1 MSINSYPF
9 WKTSPLCGGTGF
21 TRGATR
27 TVCRCPLPTL
37 FLKFQLTFQF
47 SFLNISKS
55 NIWIL
60 FSTIQNISKYEF
72 CARNGMSLPT
82 GKTEDVLTN
91 TSEVD
96 IWSRYLFHSNPFR
109 PAAKTWGDWSYFKT
123 FSFHRKS
130 RITSDNQYSVSTEK
144 LVVSWLNKMS
154 VQPKSFLSSL
164 KFWSK
169 SWYFHPGV
177 DAYEYI
183 LGSIKVNLPR
193 QLCWPPHSS
202 WKIPSTKYDTRVPGC
217 RFTRQPIW
225 CQNHFICWSLSSKIL
240 QSYSRQE

>member
-1 MSINSYPF
+1 MNFVLKMAWVYQRAKPRTFWQILLKSIFGLAIYSIQ
-9 WKTSPLCGGTGF
+9 TPLGRLQKHGGTE
-21 TRGATR
+21 AISK
-27 TVCRCPLPTL
+27 L
-37 FLKFQLTFQF
+37 FLFIGNPE
-47 SFLNISKS
+47 SRVI
-55 NIWIL
+55 
-60 FSTIQNISKYEF
+60 
-72 CARNGMSLPT
+72 
-82 GKTEDVLTN
+82 TN
-91 TSEVD
+91 TVSPQ
-96 IWSRYLFHSNPFR
+96 RNLLYLGWTKCPC
-109 PAAKTWGDWSYFKT
+109 
-123 FSFHRKS
+123 
-130 RITSDNQYSVSTEK
+130 NQ
-144 LVVSWLNKMS
+144 NH
-154 VQPKSFLSSL
+154 FSSL